1 MGVMQVFRSSAKLAG
16 IVLGALML
24 IFVIQLSGI
33 FDGGPTLFTR
43 TSAGKVNGRS
53 IELRDYETAVQQ
65 AVEQRQRAGTGQLSL
80 EDIQVVRD
88 EVWNSFVDDL
98 VLQGEFDRYNLVVAP
113 EEVADAVR
121 NVPPRELVA
130 QPEFQTDGQFDLV
143 KYQRWLGSA
152 VGQQFVPVLEAR
164 YRDELYRS
172 KLLRVITA
180 DVYLS
185 DASLWQR
192 WKDENEQVRI
202 GMAAVLPRTAVADT
216 AVEVTDAELA
226 AWYAEH
232 RSELERP
239 EQVWLSYVAS
249 PRFLAAS
256 DTAAALARAEA
267 VRAEIA
273 GGAPFADVA
282 MRESS
287 DQVSAAQGG
296 SLGTFARGAMV
307 PAFDSVAFT
316 LPVDTLSA
324 PFLTQFGYH
333 VVEVTVRT
341 ADSATARHVLIPVEL
356 AGARRD
362 SIEAR
367 ADSLEQIGAD
377 RLDPVAL
384 DSAARALGL
393 PILTAGPVQ
402 KGSRVQVGRFVVP
415 DAGIWAFRAKPG
427 ETSPVIETEAAY
439 YLFRVDSAKA
449 GGIPPLDE
457 VRESVRREVREE
469 KKVALARPI
478 AETLVRRVTEGATLA
493 QAAQAMG
500 LPYQE
505 FGPFPRVNPPV
516 GDPLIVGTAFGLGAG
531 QTSGVLETEGGL
543 QVVTVLERSSVDSA
557 AFRAQLDQWRLRQ
570 ITLARQ
576 DRVRNYLQA
585 LRTSAKVVDR
595 RAELDRTAAQA
606 EAEAGT
612 TLPGQPI
619 SY

>member
-1 MGVMQVFRSSAKLAG
+1 MQVFRSSAKLAG

-333 VVEVTVRT
+333 VVEVTART

-449 GGIPPLDE
+449 GGIPPLVE

-576 DRVRNYLQA
+576 DRVRNYLQS

>member
-1 MGVMQVFRSSAKLAG
+1 MQVFRSSAKLAG